1 MKGGEIKMK
10 VLQNMTT
17 KTSLMSAKA
26 RTETLPNG
34 SSISK
39 AVLMSGKGCCG
50 AGFVEKA

>member
-17 KTSLMSAKA
+17 KTSLMPTKA

-34 SSISK
+34 NSIPRLSS
-39 AVLMSGKGCCG
+39 
-50 AGFVEKA
+50 